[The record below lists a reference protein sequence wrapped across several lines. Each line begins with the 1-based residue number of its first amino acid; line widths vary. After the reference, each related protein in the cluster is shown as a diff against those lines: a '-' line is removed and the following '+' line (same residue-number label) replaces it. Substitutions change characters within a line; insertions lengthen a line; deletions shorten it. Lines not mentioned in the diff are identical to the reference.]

1 MGVVT
6 SLMAVPD
13 NVQIMQTRTA
23 GIPELYR
30 WLAPATGPI
39 DDTAVAGVIGPHYW
53 WGGPLDVEGLALG
66 SVQAALTAAA
76 LACGSRERFHTES
89 PSVAASFASLD
100 HLRIDGR
107 KPEGFA
113 PLSGY
118 FPARDGWVRL
128 HANYPHHARALS
140 SALGS
145 DSREELVDAIASLSA
160 VEVASRVTSAEG
172 LAVTVRS
179 PPEWRRSPEGRFVD
193 SQPWIRFDLIEALG
207 PAREAGRRLIGV
219 RVLDLTRVIAGPV
232 ATRFLALLGADV
244 LRIDPPEVPE
254 SIDQYID
261 SGFGKRSATTD
272 FADPAQ
278 HAKLTALLQQADVL
292 IMGYRPGA
300 LKRFGLDPLALRER
314 YPSLVVVT
322 LDAWGDHG
330 PWGDRRGFDSLVQA
344 AVGIAH
350 LYGQSDAAAGW
361 RPGALPVQALDHATG
376 YGVAAAALALLA
388 RRSTAGAGWAHM
400 CLART
405 AHLLLDLAVDRRESR
420 ELEVPRGEDESIFGH
435 LSFAAPP
442 VFADGN
448 RIGYRWV
455 PGPYGVDPLDWVANR

>member
-1 MGVVT
+1 
-6 SLMAVPD
+6 MAIPD
-13 NVQIMQTRTA
+13 TVHTMQTGTA

-39 DDTAVAGVIGPHYW
+39 DDTAVARVTGSRSW

-66 SVQAALTAAA
+66 SVQAALTAVG
-76 LACGSRERFHTES
+76 LACGPHERFHTES
-89 PSVAASFASLD
+89 SSVAAAFASLD

-107 KPEGFA
+107 RPVGFA

-145 DSREELVDAIASLSA
+145 DTKQGLGDAIASLSA
-160 VEVASRVTSAEG
+160 ADVAQRVTDAGG
-172 LAVTVRS
+172 LAVAVRA
-179 PPEWRRSPEGRFVD
+179 PQDWRRSPEGCFVD
-193 SQPWIRFDLIEALG
+193 TQPWIRFDLVDALG
-207 PAREAGRRLIGV
+207 PALDGGRRLTGV
-219 RVLDLTRVIAGPV
+219 RILDLTRVIAGPV

-244 LRIDPPEVPE
+244 LRIDPPAVPE
-254 SIDQYID
+254 LIDQYID
-261 SGFGKRSATTD
+261 SGFGKRSAASD

-278 HAKLTALLQQADVL
+278 LETLTALLPHADVL

-300 LKRFGLDPLALRER
+300 LEKFGLDPHTLRER
-314 YPSLVVVT
+314 CPGLVMVT

-330 PWGDRRGFDSLVQA
+330 PWGRRRGFDSLVQA
-344 AVGIAH
+344 AVGIGQ
-350 LYGQSDAAAGW
+350 LYGQPNAEAGW
-361 RPGALPVQALDHATG
+361 RPGALPVQALDHSTG

-388 RRSTAGAGWAHM
+388 RRSTAGAGWAHL

-405 AHLLLDLAVDRRESR
+405 AHLLLDLATSDHDRR
-420 ELEVPRGEDESIFGH
+420 ELEVPRDEAASVFGR
-435 LSFAAPP
+435 LSFASPP
-442 VFADGN
+442 VFADGK
-448 RIGYRWV
+448 RIGYRWT
-455 PGPYGVDPLDWVANR
+455 PGAYGADPLEWAAKE